1 MIQSLVY
8 PIDWAPSRRRFHGL
22 VSSHEQPHRVGFGLG
37 WYSAEGGTLACGGII
52 VHAVNNSAY
61 LCMVQLLQKYCYSTV
76 HLMLQTALILK

>member
-22 VSSHEQPHRVGFGLG
+22 VSSHEQAHRVGFGLG

-61 LCMVQLLQKYCYSTV
+61 LCMVQLLQKYCYSTF